1 MRSSANRR
9 RYPRVAAPVFYRPAG
24 PEFLHHRRATQD
36 VGLGGMRVYSDEHIS
51 VGTRLEIELLLDE
64 NTSAR
69 CWVRSVWI
77 ESLPRGS
84 GAAYDVGLEFIDI
97 AEEDRKLLAAVLR
110 FS

>member
-1 MRSSANRR
+1 MQSSANRR

-36 VGLGGMRVYSDEHIS
+36 VGLGGMRAYSDEHIS

-64 NTSAR
+64 TTSVR
-69 CWVRSVWI
+69 CWARIVWI
-77 ESLPRGS
+77 ESLPSGS
-84 GAAYDVGLEFIDI
+84 GAAYDVGLEFTDI
-97 AEEDRKLLAAVLR
+97 ADADRKLLAAALN